1 MIAAI
6 LRAQLLSMSMGGR
19 GRVFSVLT
27 GLFWYGVWVIV
38 ACAVYLGISASAGR
52 LQIFLPLGALAV
64 CLYWQA
70 MPILSASMG
79 SALDMRKLMVYPV
92 PHARLFQVEV
102 LLRLTTGIEMLMVL
116 AGSVAGMF
124 HRSAAMGW
132 LALPAVLIYVVF
144 NLLLASG
151 TRSLL
156 ERLLSKR
163 KVRELL
169 VFVVFTL
176 WMLPRFLYATG
187 HRPRLTGN
195 WIHLIETVAGR
206 GPPPP
211 GPPWDVPSCP
221 RCFPSPLGP
230 CSPPGSAAPS
240 SNATCASIPLRRK
253 PPRRPTASPHGKRSP
268 KPSTA
273 FPRAAFATPWPPSSK
288 RNCAPWPARRATAW
302 SSSWDFRSASWSGCP

>member
-1 MIAAI
+1 
-6 LRAQLLSMSMGGR
+6 
-19 GRVFSVLT
+19 
-27 GLFWYGVWVIV
+27 
-38 ACAVYLGISASAGR
+38 
-52 LQIFLPLGALAV
+52 
-64 CLYWQA
+64 
-70 MPILSASMG
+70 MG

-169 VFVVFTL
+169 VFLFFIL

-195 WIHLIETVAGR
+195 WIHLIETVASPWTAAAWAALGR
-206 GPPPP
+206 SELPALLSLAG
-211 GPPWDVPSCP
+211 WT
-221 RCFPSPLGP
+221 LL
-230 CSPPGSAAPS
+230 AAWFGRTQFER
-240 SNATCASIPLRRK
+240 NLRFD
-253 PPRRPTASPHGKRSP
+253 SV
-268 KPSTA
+268 
-273 FPRAAFATPWPPSSK
+273 AAQATPQTNGVSTWQSVAEAFY
-288 RNCAPWPARRATAW
+288 RFPARCLRDPLAAIVEKELRSLARTPRTAW